1 METPVKTVTVEDFE
15 GFPAIRMT
23 WQHEVKYP
31 DLRDAFRRIEAKLN
45 ASSQPLYVVVDIT
58 HYPNFPLNATVAEA
72 AAGPY
77 RNPNLVEWLII
88 GSNRG
93 ARLIEQLLG
102 SITGRRNVRW
112 FQTEAEVTAYLGSR
126 PQI

>member
-1 METPVKTVTVEDFE
+1 MKTPVKTVEIEDFE

-23 WQHEVKYP
+23 WQHVVKYY
-31 DLRDAFRRIEAKLN
+31 DLRDAFRGIEAKLN
-45 ASSQPLYVVVDIT
+45 VSTRPLYVVVDIT
-58 HYPNFPLNATVAEA
+58 RSPNFPLNATVAEA

-93 ARLIEQLLG
+93 AHIVEQVLS

-112 FQTEAEVTAYLGSR
+112 FKTEAEVITYLQNQSY
-126 PQI
+126 I